1 MIEKGAFLEWAEV
14 HGHLYGSSI
23 ENLRRLGYLK
33 SLLFEVDCKGAKKIR
48 QECKEAV
55 LIFVMTPSIADL
67 IRRIQ
72 GRGAIR
78 REDLCRRI
86 RTATLEIR
94 QVADFDYLVIN
105 DRFSEAV
112 NELQSIILAES
123 CRGRYL
129 APFWGERWAREIDD
143 EYPDDPST

>member
-1 MIEKGAFLEWAEV
+1 MIEEGAFLEWAEV

-23 ENLRRLGYLK
+23 ENLRRLSHEK
-33 SLLFEVDCKGAKKIR
+33 SILFEVDCKGAGKIR
-48 QECKEAV
+48 QEWREAI
-55 LIFVMTPSIADL
+55 LIFVMTPSVADL

-72 GRGAIR
+72 GRGEIS
-78 REDLCRRI
+78 REELSRRI

-94 QVADFDYLVIN
+94 QAADFDYLVIN

-123 CRGRYL
+123 CRGRYRV
-129 APFWGERWAREIDD
+129 PSWREGWAKEID
-143 EYPDDPST
+143 EVPDDPSP